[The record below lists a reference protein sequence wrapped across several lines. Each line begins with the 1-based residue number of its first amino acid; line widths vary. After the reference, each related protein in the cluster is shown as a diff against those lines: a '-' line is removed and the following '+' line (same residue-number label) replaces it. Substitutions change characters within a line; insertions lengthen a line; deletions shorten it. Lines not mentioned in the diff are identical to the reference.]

1 MNHSSS
7 ARTDLRLTT
16 IRVSSCNTK
25 SVCKTTGG
33 SDSDSSDDESCNTTR
48 TQLMAIKD
56 LLEGVQ
62 ASIVE
67 TERLAVKLQECL
79 KSQADADVEDL
90 YTEVGEVIDGIS
102 ASIQPL
108 V

>member
-1 MNHSSS
+1 
-7 ARTDLRLTT
+7 
-16 IRVSSCNTK
+16 
-25 SVCKTTGG
+25 
-33 SDSDSSDDESCNTTR
+33 
-48 TQLMAIKD
+48 MAIKD

-79 KSQADADVEDL
+79 NSQADADGEDL
-90 YTEVGEVIDGIS
+90 YTEVGEFIDGII